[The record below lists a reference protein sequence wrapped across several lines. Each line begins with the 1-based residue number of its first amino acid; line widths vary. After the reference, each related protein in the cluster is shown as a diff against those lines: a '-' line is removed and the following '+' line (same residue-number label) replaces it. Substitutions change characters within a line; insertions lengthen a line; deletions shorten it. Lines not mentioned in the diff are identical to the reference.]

1 MSDAGL
7 IEAVAMAIYG
17 AFIREPDPRRIE
29 TRWQRMAEATRE
41 SFRNEARAAEQVC
54 RAYYR
59 R

>member
-1 MSDAGL
+1 MSDDAL
-7 IEAVAMAIYG
+7 IEAVALAIYG
-17 AFIREPDPRRIE
+17 AFIREIDPKRVE
-29 TRWQRMAEATRE
+29 TRWQRLADATRE

>member
-1 MSDAGL
+1 
-7 IEAVAMAIYG
+7 MAIYG